1 MAQNYKYKKLVN
13 SKFNI
18 KGTLSADGT
27 TLEYINGDDESKT
40 ISILDCFKPFRGE
53 AIDVSISTKEEMD
66 LTDSFEDE
74 E

>member
-1 MAQNYKYKKLVN
+1 MQNYKYKKLVN

-27 TLEYINGDDESKT
+27 TLEYINGESESKT

-53 AIDVSISTKEEMD
+53 AIDVSISTKDEMD

>member
-1 MAQNYKYKKLVN
+1 MQNYKYKKLVN

-27 TLEYINGDDESKT
+27 TLEYINGESESKT

-53 AIDVSISTKEEMD
+53 FIDVSIFTKDEMD